1 MRIGSELV
9 SLDNFVNQ
17 KQLPDFGGNYSIF
30 VVVVQL
36 IGRQMMTEIS

>member
-9 SLDNFVNQ
+9 PLDNFVNQ
-17 KQLPDFGGNYSIF
+17 KQLPDFGGNYSI

-36 IGRQMMTEIS
+36 IRRQMMT